1 VAALR
6 SHSGANLNSL
16 REAQRLMD
24 LEVDGLEVNGK
35 YDLRASLSLSAA
47 PCHLN
52 AVSYINR
59 VAVAVWAPPV
69 SAQNVDHLKTI
80 GTKPL
85 TIVDPLHVPAPS
97 QLSK

>member
-1 VAALR
+1 MAALR

-16 REAQRLMD
+16 REAERLMD

-59 VAVAVWAPPV
+59 VAVAEWAPPV

-85 TIVDPLHVPAPS
+85 TIVDPLHFPAPS

>member
-1 VAALR
+1 M
-6 SHSGANLNSL
+6 
-16 REAQRLMD
+16 LMA
-24 LEVDGLEVNGK
+24 LEVNGK
-35 YDLRASLSLSAA
+35 HDLRAGLSLSAA

-85 TIVDPLHVPAPS
+85 TIVDPLHFPAP
-97 QLSK
+97 LAVI

>member
-1 VAALR
+1 MLMAL
-6 SHSGANLNSL
+6 
-16 REAQRLMD
+16 D
-24 LEVDGLEVNGK
+24 VDGKN
-35 YDLRASLSLSAA
+35 DLRASLSLLTA

-59 VAVAVWAPPV
+59 VAVAVWASPM

-85 TIVDPLHVPAPS
+85 TIVDPLHFPAP
-97 QLSK
+97 LAVI

>member
-1 VAALR
+1 M
-6 SHSGANLNSL
+6 SISP
-16 REAQRLMD
+16 REAQSLMD

-35 YDLRASLSLSAA
+35 HNLRAGLCLPAA

-85 TIVDPLHVPAPS
+85 TVVNPLHFPAPS

>member
-1 VAALR
+1 MAGLH
-6 SHSGANLNSL
+6 SHSAANVNSL
-16 REAQRLMD
+16 REAQTLMD

-85 TIVDPLHVPAPS
+85 AIVDPLHVPAPS

>member
-1 VAALR
+1 MAALR

-16 REAQRLMD
+16 REAERFMY
-24 LEVDGLEVNGK
+24 LEVSGK
-35 YDLRASLSLSAA
+35 YDLRAGLSWSAA

-52 AVSYINR
+52 AVSHINR
-59 VAVAVWAPPV
+59 VAVALWAPAV

-85 TIVDPLHVPAPS
+85 TIVDPLHFPAPS

>member
-1 VAALR
+1 M
-6 SHSGANLNSL
+6 
-16 REAQRLMD
+16 LMT
-24 LEVDGLEVNGK
+24 LEVNGK
-35 YDLRASLSLSAA
+35 NDLRAGLSLSAA

-80 GTKPL
+80 STKPL
-85 TIVDPLHVPAPS
+85 TIIKTLHFPAP
-97 QLSK
+97 LAVI

>member
-1 VAALR
+1 VAGLH
-6 SHSGANLNSL
+6 SHSAANVNSL
-16 REAQRLMD
+16 REAQTLMD

-85 TIVDPLHVPAPS
+85 TIVDPLHVPAP
-97 QLSK
+97 LAVI

>member
-1 VAALR
+1 MLTA
-6 SHSGANLNSL
+6 
-16 REAQRLMD
+16 
-24 LEVDGLEVNGK
+24 LEVNGK
-35 YDLRASLSLSAA
+35 NDLRASLGWPAA

-52 AVSYINR
+52 AVSYINC

-85 TIVDPLHVPAPS
+85 IIVNPLHFPAP
-97 QLSK
+97 LAVI